1 MGKFGIKNIWDIQ
14 ASGSNVNTDNLVTT
28 DTTQSITAV
37 KTFSALP
44 QSSVAPT
51 NNNDLVNK
59 SYVDSNKFGNTWTK
73 IYEVASFSTTNSNTS
88 YTQITNY
95 TNMSNGFTI
104 EANTSYEVLIK
115 SNSNSKDVYVSG
127 IIGINNPNYDNML
140 LFPPTQWSGTD
151 NDSVRFALYLKNN
164 QLALHAIR
172 GTANTGTWNAPTVIF
187 IRKNGS
193 GGLN

>member
-14 ASGSNVNTDNLVTT
+14 ASGSNVDTSNLVTT
-28 DTTQSITAV
+28 NTEQSISGS
-37 KTFSALP
+37 KTFTVLP

-51 NNNDLVNK
+51 NANDLVNK

-73 IYEVASFSTTNSNTS
+73 IYEVASFNTNNSNNS
-88 YTQITNY
+88 YTPITNY
-95 TNMSNGFTI
+95 RNMSNSFTI

-115 SNSNSKDVYVSG
+115 NNSDNKDVYVSG

-140 LFPPTQWSGTD
+140 LFPPTQWSGTGA
-151 NDSVRFALYLKNN
+151 DSVRFALYLKNN

-172 GTANTGTWNAPTVIF
+172 GTANTGTWNAPTKVF

-193 GGLN
+193 GGLT